1 MLEDFDLKKD
11 RPFIEFSNDTISQLI
26 VDCFKIDQL
35 DLEISTLLYE
45 ELKLRK
51 TSKSKALLSEIEL
64 EFKKKSDLIKWLKEA
79 REKSK
84 RLKIFIINLKI

>member
-11 RPFIEFSNDTISQLI
+11 RSFIEFSNDTISQLI

-64 EFKKKSDLIKWLKEA
+64 EFKK
-79 REKSK
+79 
-84 RLKIFIINLKI
+84 